1 MGTAPGGEIVAQ
13 TQVRPGGAGVNW
25 ALPGDCPIAKN
36 PMTTSLSD
44 SLASCV
50 LPASPLSLP
59 DDSGVKT
66 PAVASAIALATVF
79 TARIAP
85 DGPAFAAPASLALLQ
100 AAEQAG
106 LSLLESSC
114 RNGTCRTCICQLVS
128 GQVTYRIEWPGL
140 SLDEKREGFILP
152 CVAHA
157 ASDVV
162 LALPFQV

>member
-1 MGTAPGGEIVAQ
+1 MTAS
-13 TQVRPGGAGVNW
+13 
-25 ALPGDCPIAKN
+25 C
-36 PMTTSLSD
+36 SD
-44 SLASCV
+44 SLATSV
-50 LPASPLSLP
+50 LPVSPLPPS
-59 DDSGVKT
+59 DASGVQA
-66 PAVASAIALATVF
+66 PANAAAAAAVTKVF

-85 DGPAFAAPASLALLQ
+85 DGPVFAAPASLALLQ

-106 LSLLESSC
+106 LNLLDNSC

-140 SLDEKREGFILP
+140 SLDEKREGYILP

-162 LALPFQV
+162 LALPF